1 MGTERLRAAVVGLNW
16 AGRQHAQTYAQ
27 LQGVELTA
35 VCDVDSS
42 ALDRVGRWFPDLHR
56 YRDFE
61 RMLAE
66 QQPDLLS
73 IATPARWHAPQTI
86 LAASRHP
93 PRAILCE
100 KPMALSLGEAHAMLA
115 ACERN
120 AVKLAIGHMMR
131 WYAVHEQARALIADG
146 AIGTPLTATASME
159 SGGLMNNGTH
169 TLSYTQFVL
178 GDPKPEWV
186 IANVQRES
194 DSYERGWPTEELS
207 GALISFAGGVRVSFE
222 GDIPPDPRYDW
233 KLQTVTGTDGVL
245 MWPSDFL
252 ATDYAVRIVR
262 RGRGITETPAPTQT
276 LDDVFRCELN
286 GLAQWARGEISE
298 NRNDAHLAIKT
309 QEILMAIFESA
320 RTHTLVRLPLR
331 TMGSPLIEAITN
343 GELPV
348 EFPGRYDTR
357 YAVDQPLRS
366 RD

>member
-1 MGTERLRAAVVGLNW
+1 M
-16 AGRQHAQTYAQ
+16 
-27 LQGVELTA
+27 
-35 VCDVDSS
+35 
-42 ALDRVGRWFPDLHR
+42 
-56 YRDFE
+56 
-61 RMLAE
+61 
-66 QQPDLLS
+66 
-73 IATPARWHAPQTI
+73 
-86 LAASRHP
+86 
-93 PRAILCE
+93 
-100 KPMALSLGEAHAMLA
+100 
-115 ACERN
+115 
-120 AVKLAIGHMMR
+120 
-131 WYAVHEQARALIADG
+131 
-146 AIGTPLTATASME
+146 
-159 SGGLMNNGTH
+159 
-169 TLSYTQFVL
+169 L

-186 IANVQRES
+186 IANVQRKS
-194 DSYERGWPTEELS
+194 NSYERGWPTEELS

-320 RTHTLVRLPLR
+320 RTHTLVRLPLQ
-331 TMGSPLIEAITN
+331 TMGAPLIEAITT